1 MSSLKKTYTNIVTAK
16 HKNLKPVYYLKN
28 FLKLKILPQF
38 THNKLDKKLKKIKKF
53 DINYIQNRVNY
64 YNKLENETALKKSTG
79 TLQEFIFDG
88 KEKTYFFDTWKY
100 TRFFKPEY
108 KFAYRFGDVTQ
119 IPDEPA
125 IVKSRPINGKNQNA
139 VLLNLNKIRHFIY
152 VNESKSLS
160 KKKDQ
165 LVWRGNIWKHQPQ
178 RILFLEKH
186 FNNPLCNVGH
196 VNKADLESKWQV
208 DKLNIVEQLNYKFI
222 LSLEGNDVATNLK
235 WIMSSHSVAVMP
247 TPKYETWFME
257 GTLIPDYHYIHI
269 KDDYS
274 DLNDKLNY
282 YIHHPEKTEEIRK
295 NANKYIHQF
304 KNKEREDLIS
314 LLVLQ
319 KYFFKTNL

>member
-1 MSSLKKTYTNIVTAK
+1 M
-16 HKNLKPVYYLKN
+16 
-28 FLKLKILPQF
+28 
-38 THNKLDKKLKKIKKF
+38 
-53 DINYIQNRVNY
+53 
-64 YNKLENETALKKSTG
+64 
-79 TLQEFIFDG
+79 
-88 KEKTYFFDTWKY
+88 
-100 TRFFKPEY
+100 
-108 KFAYRFGDVTQ
+108 
-119 IPDEPA
+119 
-125 IVKSRPINGKNQNA
+125 
-139 VLLNLNKIRHFIY
+139 
-152 VNESKSLS
+152 
-160 KKKDQ
+160 
-165 LVWRGNIWKHQPQ
+165 
-178 RILFLEKH
+178 
-186 FNNPLCNVGH
+186 
-196 VNKADLESKWQV
+196 
-208 DKLNIVEQLNYKFI
+208 EQLNYKFI